1 MGLDP
6 TETAG
11 ENTER
16 SIRGCVLIHWPFYRR
31 LEGVSKGLG
40 FLSLRTGVRNCTE
53 VLGQRGRD
61 LPRALGVGPR
71 PRSCG
76 QEIEERA
83 AGDQGANYGS
93 KVEADGRGEH
103 VVGGAAASSD
113 LPFMRSFT
121 HSSVIMY

>member
-11 ENTER
+11 ENTEH
-16 SIRGCVLIHWPFYRR
+16 SIRGCVLIHWPFYSR
-31 LEGVSKGLG
+31 LEVLSKGLG
-40 FLSLRTGVRNCTE
+40 FLSLRTGVCNCTE
-53 VLGQRGRD
+53 ASGQRGRD

-76 QEIEERA
+76 QETEERA

-93 KVEADGRGEH
+93 KVGRGEH
-103 VVGGAAASSD
+103 VVGGVAAFSLIS
-113 LPFMRSFT
+113 
-121 HSSVIMY
+121 HSCAHLFIHQ